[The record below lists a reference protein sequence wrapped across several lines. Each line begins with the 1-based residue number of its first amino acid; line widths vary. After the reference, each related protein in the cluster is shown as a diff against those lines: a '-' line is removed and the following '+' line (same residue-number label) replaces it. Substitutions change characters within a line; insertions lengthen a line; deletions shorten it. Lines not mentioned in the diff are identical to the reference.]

1 MMLDPLVVAGLVM
14 VAVLAGFVD
23 SIAGGGGLLTVPA
36 LLAAGLPPTTALA
49 TNKVQS
55 SAGALT
61 AAATY
66 TRGGA
71 VDPRRLLPP
80 ILTVLLGAATGTLL
94 LTRIDAARLEALL
107 PWLLLA
113 VAAYVAARPRLG
125 EVATAARVRPRTY
138 TLTVAP
144 LIGAYDGFLGPGTGS
159 FFAVTLVGLRGHDL
173 TRATATTKVFNLTSN
188 LTALVVFALAGAP
201 AWLLGAAMAVGQA
214 LGARLGA
221 RTVLRRGAG
230 LVRPALVVVSVALS
244 IRLLLTG

>member
-1 MMLDPLVVAGLVM
+1 MPEPLVLAGLVL
-14 VAVLAGFVD
+14 VAVMAGFVD

-36 LLAAGLPPTTALA
+36 LLAAGLPPAPALA

-55 SAGALT
+55 TFGAFT

-71 VDPRRLLPP
+71 VEPRRLLPP
-80 ILTVLLGAATGTLL
+80 ILTVLLGSAAGTLL
-94 LTRIDAARLEALL
+94 LTRIDAARLEAVL

-113 VAAYVAARPRLG
+113 IAAYVALRPSLG
-125 EVATAARVRPRTY
+125 EVETAARVAPRTY
-138 TLTVAP
+138 TLTAAP

-159 FFAVTLVGLRGHDL
+159 FFALSLVGLRGHDL
-173 TRATATTKVFNLTSN
+173 TRATATAKVLNLTSN

-201 AWLLGAAMAVGQA
+201 VWLLGAAMALGQT

-221 RTVLRRGAG
+221 RAVLTRGAR
-230 LVRPALVVVSVALS
+230 LVRPALITVSVALS
-244 IRLLLTG
+244 LRLLLT

>member
-1 MMLDPLVVAGLVM
+1 MTLEPLVVVGLFV
-14 VAVLAGFVD
+14 VALAAGFVD

-55 SAGALT
+55 TMGAFT

-71 VDPRRLLPP
+71 VRPRELAPP
-80 ILTVLLGAATGTLL
+80 ILTVLVGAAIGTLV
-94 LTRIDAARLEALL
+94 LTRIDAARLEAVL
-107 PWLLLA
+107 PWLLLG
-113 VAAYVAARPRLG
+113 VAGYVAARPRLG
-125 EVATAARVRPRTY
+125 EVTTAARVRPRTY

-173 TRATATTKVFNLTSN
+173 TRATATTKVLNLTSN
-188 LTALVVFALAGAP
+188 LTALAVFAIAGAP
-201 AWLLGAAMAVGQA
+201 AWA
-214 LGARLGA
+214 LGAVMALGQTIGAGLGA
-221 RTVLRRGAG
+221 RSVLRRGAG
-230 LVRPALVVVSVALS
+230 LVRPALVVISTALS
-244 IRLLLTG
+244 IRLLLT

>member
-1 MMLDPLVVAGLVM
+1 MSLDPEVVVGLVL
-14 VAVLAGFVD
+14 VATAAGFVD

-55 SAGALT
+55 SVGACT
-61 AAATY
+61 AAVTY

-71 VDPRRLLPP
+71 VEPRRLWPP
-80 ILTVLLGAATGTLL
+80 VLTVLVGAAIGTTV
-94 LTRIDAARLEALL
+94 LTRIDSERLEAVL

-113 VAAYVAARPRLG
+113 LAAYVAAQPRLG
-125 EVATAARVRPRTY
+125 EVETAARLRPRTY

-144 LIGAYDGFLGPGTGS
+144 VIGAYDGFLGPGTGS
-159 FFAVTLVGLRGHDL
+159 FFALTLVGLRGHDL

-188 LTALVVFALAGAP
+188 LAALAVFALAGAP
-201 AWLLGAAMAVGQA
+201 AWLLGVAMAFGQA

-221 RTVLRRGAG
+221 RSVLRRGAG

-244 IRLLLTG
+244 VRLLVT

>member
-1 MMLDPLVVAGLVM
+1 MSLDPEVVAAL
-14 VAVLAGFVD
+14 VAVAVAAGFVD

-36 LLAAGLPPTTALA
+36 LLAAGLPPATALA
-49 TNKVQS
+49 TNKAQS

-71 VDPRRLLPP
+71 VRPRELVPP
-80 ILTVLLGAATGTLL
+80 ILTVLAGAALGTLV
-94 LTRIDAARLEALL
+94 LTRIDAARLEAVL
-107 PWLLLA
+107 PWLLLG
-113 VAAYVAARPRLG
+113 VAGYVAARPRLG
-125 EVATAARVRPRTY
+125 EVETAARVRPRTY

-173 TRATATTKVFNLTSN
+173 TRATATTKVLNLTSN
-188 LTALVVFALAGAP
+188 LTALAVFALAGAP
-201 AWLLGAAMAVGQA
+201 AWALGAAMALGQA
-214 LGARLGA
+214 VGARLGA
-221 RTVLRRGAG
+221 RTVLRRGSG

-244 IRLLLTG
+244 VRLLVT

>member
-1 MMLDPLVVAGLVM
+1 MSLDPAVVAGLVL
-14 VAVLAGFVD
+14 VAMAAGFVD

-55 SAGALT
+55 TVGACT
-61 AAATY
+61 AAVTY

-71 VDPRRLLPP
+71 VEPRLLGPP
-80 ILTVLLGAATGTLL
+80 VLTVLAGAATGTLV
-94 LTRIDAARLEALL
+94 LTRIDSDRLEELL

-113 VAAYVAARPRLG
+113 IAAYVAARPRLG
-125 EVATAARVRPRTY
+125 EVATVARVRPRTY
-138 TLTVAP
+138 TLTAAP

-159 FFAVTLVGLRGHDL
+159 FFALSLVGLRGHDL
-173 TRATATTKVFNLTSN
+173 TRATATTKVLNLTSN
-188 LTALVVFALAGAP
+188 VAALVVFALAGAP

-221 RTVLRRGAG
+221 RSVLRRGAG

-244 IRLLLTG
+244 VRLLVT

>member
-1 MMLDPLVVAGLVM
+1 MSLDPVVVAGLVV
-14 VAVLAGFVD
+14 VATAAGFVD

-55 SAGALT
+55 TAGACT
-61 AAATY
+61 AAVTY

-71 VDPRRLLPP
+71 VEPRRLGPP
-80 ILTVLLGAATGTLL
+80 VLTVLLGSATGTLV
-94 LTRIDAARLEALL
+94 LTRIDTARLEALL

-125 EVATAARVRPRTY
+125 EVATAARLRPRTY

-144 LIGAYDGFLGPGTGS
+144 AIGAYDGFLGPGTGS
-159 FFAVTLVGLRGHDL
+159 FFALSLVGLRGHDL
-173 TRATATTKVFNLTSN
+173 TGATAMTKVFNLTSN
-188 LTALVVFALAGAP
+188 LAALAVFALAGAP
-201 AWLLGAAMAVGQA
+201 AWLLGAAMAIGQA

-244 IRLLLTG
+244 VRLLVT